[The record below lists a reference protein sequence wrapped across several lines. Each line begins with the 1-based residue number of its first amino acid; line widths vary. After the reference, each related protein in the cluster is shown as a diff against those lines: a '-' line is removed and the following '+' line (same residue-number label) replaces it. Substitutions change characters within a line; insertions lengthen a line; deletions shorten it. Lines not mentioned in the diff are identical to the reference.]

1 MKNLTLTLTLVLSI
15 ISFCSVGQNRL
26 HSLALN
32 NTTDRKLFIVKT
44 SYYSDTTKTNTNE
57 FLCAKCK
64 SSSSTDIY
72 KQYIRLDIFA
82 LDSST
87 LDTFFSTTI
96 NLIDFDS
103 SRLVIDI
110 ISNKKSHL
118 PTLHPSERLNIHADN
133 RDIIF
138 KAANRIEVKTSDSI
152 IIKGVIQ
159 SYSNTDLT
167 VKSKNSTLTIPF
179 SDLKY
184 IKLCRPRIDISPS
197 FSIGKKCSFYAIDT
211 NLTRRV
217 KEKQVKYPSGYL
229 QWSWR

>member
-1 MKNLTLTLTLVLSI
+1 MKNLTLTLILIV
-15 ISFCSVGQNRL
+15 ISFCSIGQSRL
-26 HSLALN
+26 HSLELN
-32 NTTDRKLFIVKT
+32 NTTDKKLFIVKT
-44 SYYSDTTKTNTNE
+44 SYYTDTTKTNIDE

-87 LDTFFSTTI
+87 FDTAFSTTI

-103 SRLVIDI
+103 TKLVIDI
-110 ISNKKSHL
+110 IYNQKSHL

-133 RDIIF
+133 RDIIL
-138 KAANRIEVKTSDSI
+138 KTADKIEVKTGDNL

-159 SYSNTDLT
+159 SYSNEDLT
-167 VKSKNSTLTIPF
+167 IKSKNSTLTVPF
-179 SDLKY
+179 SNLKY
-184 IKLCRPRIDISPS
+184 IRLCRPRIDISPS
-197 FSIGKKCSFYAIDT
+197 FSIGNKCSFFSIDT
-211 NLTRRV
+211 NQTRRV